1 MGSAAHKNKG
11 KTMSLSDTP
20 WTVGESGDVYSTEHF
35 CVASCWNED
44 DAKLIA
50 AAPDLL
56 EFAKQVAEYAQ
67 DAECF
72 YLMSLAESVIRKV
85 EGKS

>member
-1 MGSAAHKNKG
+1 MGNHTPGPWKVVRSLTCGHLRNENNYAA
-11 KTMSLSDTP
+11 DP
-20 WTVGESGDVYSTEHF
+20 YQEWTQADI
-35 CVASCWNED
+35 A
-44 DAKLIA
+44 LIE

-85 EGKS
+85 EVKS